1 MYNTKNIREL
11 FKKQIK
17 GEKYMDIIANSIF
30 VENQEEALQFYTN
43 VLAFKK
49 KRDEPVGEGFRWL
62 TLVSLTRQDGT
73 ELILEPNGNP
83 ISKDYQERLYEAG
96 IPITMFGVKDVQQTY
111 ETLLESNVNFKVTPT
126 TMGSV
131 RMAIFDD
138 TCGNLIQIIEN

>member
-1 MYNTKNIREL
+1 MSPTH
-11 FKKQIK
+11 
-17 GEKYMDIIANSIF
+17 
-30 VENQEEALQFYTN
+30 
-43 VLAFKK
+43 
-49 KRDEPVGEGFRWL
+49 
-62 TLVSLTRQDGT
+62 QDGT

-96 IPITMFGVKDVQQTY
+96 IPITMFGVKDVKQTY